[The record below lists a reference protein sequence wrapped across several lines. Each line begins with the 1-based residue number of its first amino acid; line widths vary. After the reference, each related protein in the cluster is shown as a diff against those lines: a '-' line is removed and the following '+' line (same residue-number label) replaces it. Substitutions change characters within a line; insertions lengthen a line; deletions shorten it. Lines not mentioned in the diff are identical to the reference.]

1 MTHKQKT
8 WLKSIGGVLLAY
20 FALTVIAS
28 EGTVIDQTTGKPIAG
43 AFVIAYWIGNTGFI
57 VQPHSS
63 CYHVE
68 ATTTDEK
75 GRFNVSMF
83 TGNLNPVRRDR
94 TRNVH
99 IYVPGYESTYK
110 SDAEKLVFMMARREG
125 PRSEQF
131 KAIMGLGRSQGAGCS
146 SGDQKSR
153 VPYLRALHK
162 ELAALA
168 STANERGVA
177 DEALSSADI
186 LEFGEEIANQN
197 YQKRREAKLKEAK

>member
-8 WLKSIGGVLLAY
+8 WLKAIGGALLAY

-28 EGTVIDQTTGKPIAG
+28 EGTIIDQTTGKPIAG
-43 AFVIAYWIGNTGFI
+43 AFVIAYWNGNVNSV
-57 VQPHSS
+57 VQTHTS
-63 CYHVE
+63 CYHLE
-68 ATTTDEK
+68 ATRTDEN
-75 GRFNVSMF
+75 GRFKVSMF
-83 TGNLNPVRRDR
+83 SGNLNPIRQDR
-94 TRNVH
+94 TRNEH
-99 IYVPGYESTYK
+99 IYVPGYEVTYK
-110 SDAEKLVFMMARREG
+110 SDVEKLSFMMTPRVG
-125 PRSEQF
+125 SRSEQF
-131 KAIMGLGRSQGAGCS
+131 KAIMGLGSQGAGCS

-168 STANERGVA
+168 STANERVVA

-197 YQKRREAKLKEAK
+197 YQKRREAKWKEAK